1 MPWPIMGPKR
11 TQGPDS
17 HAEEKPAPFKI
28 GALDLP
34 MVSCPIKLSPMKCQ
48 LSELG
53 EETEDEMNEMSETK
67 MARSYK
73 I

>member
-1 MPWPIMGPKR
+1 MPLPMGPKR
-11 TQGPDS
+11 TEGPDS

-34 MVSCPIKLSPMKCQ
+34 MVSCPIKLSPHETPA
-48 LSELG
+48 SEQ
-53 EETEDEMNEMSETK
+53 SQ
-67 MARSYK
+67 A